1 MPARTLDLLARPPG
15 SGLGVSRASPGGG
28 LSSRWVVSRRVPWA
42 VNLCRGQS
50 AGSPGVALQEED
62 DLKKWRLQ
70 TAGTSW
76 LIRGSGSSQLPAGTR
91 RPWSL
96 TVPRTAGPAWPR
108 DAGAGHS
115 SPQPC
120 DIGLRFSMNQ
130 ALLLLLQDQLRIT
143 QIRISFLFLSRSQRS
158 GSSCHFS

>member
-50 AGSPGVALQEED
+50 AGSPGVALLEED

-70 TAGTSW
+70 TAGAS
-76 LIRGSGSSQLPAGTR
+76 
-91 RPWSL
+91 
-96 TVPRTAGPAWPR
+96 
-108 DAGAGHS
+108 
-115 SPQPC
+115 
-120 DIGLRFSMNQ
+120 
-130 ALLLLLQDQLRIT
+130 
-143 QIRISFLFLSRSQRS
+143 
-158 GSSCHFS
+158 